1 MSSKRSSHAAKTA
14 SERGEYIRA
23 VVGDTV
29 EKVDTSGT
37 RTSSAGMPDT
47 PKAGK
52 KRPTSLE
59 YKAKEFF
66 EDHWRP
72 ILSGLIGAIILGVS
86 GFVWTEYARLN
97 REVGEISIKVAGLDK
112 GADKTEKITDQVP
125 ILSAE
130 LSTIRFQIDQ
140 LWERVFKSKPNKPIT
155 KN

>member
-1 MSSKRSSHAAKTA
+1 MSSKRSSHVTKTPA
-14 SERGEYIRA
+14 ERGAYLRA

-29 EKVDTSGT
+29 EKVDASGT
-37 RTSSAGMPDT
+37 RTSSAGMPET

-66 EDHWRP
+66 EEHWKP
-72 ILSGLIGAIILGVS
+72 ILAGLIGAVILAVS
-86 GFVWTEYARLN
+86 GFVWTEYAHLN
-97 REVGEISIKVAGLDK
+97 REVGEISVKVASLDK
-112 GADKTEKITDQVP
+112 AADKAEKVTDQVP
-125 ILSAE
+125 MLSAD

-140 LWERVFKSKPNKPIT
+140 LWERVFKSKPNRPIT